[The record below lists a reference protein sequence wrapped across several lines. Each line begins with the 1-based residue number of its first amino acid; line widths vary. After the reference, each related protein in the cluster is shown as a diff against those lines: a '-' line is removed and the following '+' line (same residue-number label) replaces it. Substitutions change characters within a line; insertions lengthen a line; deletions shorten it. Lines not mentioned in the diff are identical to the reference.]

1 MINLGYTFKVSVA
14 TLHEVFVDEE
24 TKQKYLVV
32 SFSASLWRFEKLL
45 KDVDYSRMINPLK
58 TGENWDSVLIHRD
71 VVVGLWLF
79 TFPVYQLL
87 RLFVLET
94 IKMAYLSIIHQT
106 PFLVVVNIQILL
118 SAKFFS
124 QCLEGFSGDF
134 FLRLRLDIGY
144 LLCGWFSCYNFWD
157 SNF

>member
-1 MINLGYTFKVSVA
+1 MINLGYAFKVSVA
-14 TLHEVFVDEE
+14 TPHEVFVDEE

-94 IKMAYLSIIHQT
+94 NEPPTSK
-106 PFLVVVNIQILL
+106 LVGIRGIRNRR
-118 SAKFFS
+118 A
-124 QCLEGFSGDF
+124 
-134 FLRLRLDIGY
+134 
-144 LLCGWFSCYNFWD
+144 
-157 SNF
+157 